1 MIAQYCDVP
10 DKDNH
15 PLMPSAAQ
23 SRFTVDHGISVQSLG
38 SSSSGN
44 AFVITAGSQ
53 VMLIDCGVGIRTI
66 QQGLRE
72 RDLSL
77 ADISTICITH
87 EHSDHIRTLPRVLRD
102 DITVLATRGTILRS
116 ARNHPNTVIAK
127 AFQPET
133 FGAITV
139 WPLRVMHDA
148 AEPTGYMLEFP
159 SGTRATLLTDLGS
172 FSEELIPYLQASD
185 LIIIESNYDEH
196 MLRTGP
202 YPRHLQDRVRSTSGH
217 LANSDCGTA
226 LLNTL
231 SRENRNPVI
240 RLAHVSE
247 KNNLH
252 PLAEQTVIDRLATQ
266 DLRFDVRALFRTKP
280 FEPWFSSVGQPQAS
294 FVPFQPG
301 PPRGQLALDL

>member
-1 MIAQYCDVP
+1 
-10 DKDNH
+10 
-15 PLMPSAAQ
+15 MPPAAQ
-23 SRFTVDHGISVQSLG
+23 SRFTTDHGISVQSLG

-44 AFVITAGSQ
+44 AFVITAGAQ
-53 VMLIDCGVGIRTI
+53 VMLIDCGVGIRSI

-72 RDLSL
+72 RDMSL

-102 DITVLATRGTILRS
+102 DITVFATRGTVRRS
-116 ARNHPNTVIAK
+116 APNHPNTVIAK

-159 SGTRATLLTDLGS
+159 DGSRATLLTDLGS
-172 FSEELIPYLQASD
+172 YSEELTPYLQASD
-185 LIIIESNYDEH
+185 LIILEANYDEH

-202 YPRHLQDRVRSTSGH
+202 YPRYLQERVRSTNGH
-217 LANSDCGTA
+217 LANSDCGAA
-226 LLNTL
+226 LLDTL

-252 PLAEQTVIDRLATQ
+252 PLAEQTVIDRLATE
-266 DLRFDVRALFRTKP
+266 DLRLDVRALYRTKP
-280 FEPWFSSVGQPQAS
+280 FEPWFSPMGQATAS
-294 FVPFQPG
+294 FTPFQPL
-301 PPRGQLALDL
+301 PPRGQLTLDFGV